1 MERDTYEHGIPS
13 WLDLSTSDLPG
24 ARDFYSALFGWDIQE
39 GPPETGGYSMAHL
52 KGRTVAGLAP
62 AMHPGPPAW
71 MHYVN
76 VADAD
81 AVAAKVPAAG
91 GQVILAPMDVLTFGR
106 MSVFADPAG
115 AVFGTWQPGDH
126 PGAGLV
132 NEPGAFCWSEL
143 ITTDVAGA
151 IDFYRSVFGWAAQG
165 TAADPY
171 VEFQLD
177 GRSFAGLMAKPA
189 EMPAEAPPFW
199 GVYFAVDD
207 TDATASRAAALGGS
221 LVMAPTDIE
230 PGRFA
235 VLADP
240 AGALFNV
247 IALAQ
252 PPT

>member
-1 MERDTYEHGIPS
+1 MEIDAYEDGIPS

-24 ARDFYSALFGWDIQE
+24 ARTFYSALFGWDVQE
-39 GPPETGGYSMAHL
+39 GPPETGGYSMGYL
-52 KGRTVAGLAP
+52 KGRQVAGLAP

-76 VADAD
+76 VTDAD
-81 AVAAKVPAAG
+81 AVAAKVTAAG
-91 GQVILAPMDVLTFGR
+91 GQVIVAPMDVLTFGR

-115 AVFGTWQPGDH
+115 AVFGTWQPRDH

-151 IDFYRSVFGWAAQG
+151 TDFYRAVFGWATHG
-165 TAADPY
+165 SGDY

-177 GRSFAGLMAKPA
+177 GRSFAGMMAKPA
-189 EMPAEAPPFW
+189 EMPPEVPPLW

-207 TDATASRAAALGGS
+207 TDATLARAGELGGS
-221 LVMAPTDIE
+221 TVMGPIDIE

-240 AGALFNV
+240 VGAVFNV

-252 PPT
+252 PPA

>member
-1 MERDTYEHGIPS
+1 MERDTYEDGVPS

-24 ARDFYSALFGWDIQE
+24 ALSFYRALFGWDIQV
-39 GPPETGGYSMAHL
+39 GPPETGGYAMAL
-52 KGRTVAGLAP
+52 LQGRPVAGLAP

-76 VADAD
+76 VVDAD
-81 AVAAKVPAAG
+81 AVAAKVATAG
-91 GQVILAPMDVLTFGR
+91 GQVIVAPMDVLTFGR
-106 MSVFADPAG
+106 MSIFADPAG

-151 IDFYRSVFGWAAQG
+151 TDFYRTVFGWAAHPVG
-165 TAADPY
+165 EY

-177 GRSFAGLMAKPA
+177 GRPLAGMMAKPA
-189 EMPAEAPPFW
+189 EMPAEVPPMW

-207 TDATASRAAALGGS
+207 TDGALARAVELGGS
-221 LVMAPTDIE
+221 ALMGPTDIE

-240 AGALFNV
+240 TGAVFNV
-247 IALAQ
+247 IALAA
-252 PPT
+252 PPS